1 MKRWDICEPRTGG
14 ALLHIGA
21 LQTGSDED
29 GTNNK
34 HGGGATTRGAMAG
47 GWNGIGTLLIHS
59 TGG

>member
-29 GTNNK
+29 GTNNNMVV
-34 HGGGATTRGAMAG
+34 GRQQEVRWREVGME
-47 GWNGIGTLLIHS
+47 
-59 TGG
+59 